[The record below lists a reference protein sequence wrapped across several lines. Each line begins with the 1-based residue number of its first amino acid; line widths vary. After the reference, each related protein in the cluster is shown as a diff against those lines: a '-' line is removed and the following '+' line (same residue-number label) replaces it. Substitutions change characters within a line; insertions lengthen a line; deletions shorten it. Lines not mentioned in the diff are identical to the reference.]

1 MTSLTSVATRH
12 RQLTVV
18 GVVGFA
24 AMMALGAQIAIP
36 IPGTPVPFTLQPLAV
51 VLAGLCLGPVAGAA
65 SMVLYLLVG
74 ALGAPV
80 FSPIGAPGVLRLI
93 GPTGGYLLA
102 APAAAAIAGLV
113 GRRFPA
119 FAGRMLA
126 AFLGIATLYLG
137 GVAQLLVQWI
147 ALANFIAPRPCPDTR
162 LAGDERF
169 PVVDQNDEF
178 LRDASR
184 SDVHGNNLRHRA
196 VHILIF
202 NSAGEV
208 YLQQRSRW
216 KDRHPLKW
224 DSSAAGHVGATESYD
239 ETAQRELEEE
249 LGISVRLEKISKLPA
264 SECTDQEFVWLYRGD
279 VAGNVSPNR
288 TEIEAGGF
296 FPETIVDGWAA
307 ARPEDFAPGFIE
319 CWKVYRRK
327 NCNDCGALT

>member
-137 GVAQLLVQWI
+137 GVAQLELI
-147 ALANFIAPRPCPDTR
+147 TGSL
-162 LAGDERF
+162 ER
-169 PVVDQNDEF
+169 
-178 LRDASR
+178 
-184 SDVHGNNLRHRA
+184 
-196 VHILIF
+196 
-202 NSAGEV
+202 
-208 YLQQRSRW
+208 
-216 KDRHPLKW
+216 
-224 DSSAAGHVGATESYD
+224 
-239 ETAQRELEEE
+239 
-249 LGISVRLEKISKLPA
+249 
-264 SECTDQEFVWLYRGD
+264 
-279 VAGNVSPNR
+279 
-288 TEIEAGGF
+288 
-296 FPETIVDGWAA
+296 AA
-307 ARPEDFAPGFIE
+307 AMGTVPFILADLGKVVVAAVISSTRSSRP
-319 CWKVYRRK
+319 
-327 NCNDCGALT
+327 LT

>member
-12 RQLTVV
+12 RQLTAV

-137 GVAQLLVQWI
+137 GVAQLELI
-147 ALANFIAPRPCPDTR
+147 TGSL
-162 LAGDERF
+162 ER
-169 PVVDQNDEF
+169 
-178 LRDASR
+178 
-184 SDVHGNNLRHRA
+184 
-196 VHILIF
+196 
-202 NSAGEV
+202 
-208 YLQQRSRW
+208 
-216 KDRHPLKW
+216 
-224 DSSAAGHVGATESYD
+224 
-239 ETAQRELEEE
+239 
-249 LGISVRLEKISKLPA
+249 
-264 SECTDQEFVWLYRGD
+264 
-279 VAGNVSPNR
+279 
-288 TEIEAGGF
+288 
-296 FPETIVDGWAA
+296 AA
-307 ARPEDFAPGFIE
+307 AMGTVPFILADLGKVVVAAVISSTRSSRP
-319 CWKVYRRK
+319 
-327 NCNDCGALT
+327 LT